1 MDCWRSL
8 RDLYIS
14 TNLFFFFEQTALAR
28 LDALESDNVAM
39 ELGDGDDDEEAS
51 LDDEENGKD
60 ISIISWT

>member
-39 ELGDGDDDEEAS
+39 ELVDGDDDEEAS

-60 ISIISWT
+60 ISIIS

>member
-1 MDCWRSL
+1 MDCWRSP

-39 ELGDGDDDEEAS
+39 ELVDGDDDEEAS

-60 ISIISWT
+60 ISIIS